1 MPTTLA
7 GMTTSPGQPRQ
18 ILISGAGIA
27 GPALA
32 YWLRRYGFSPT
43 VVERAPSVRDGGYAV
58 DFRGPVHLGVLER
71 MGLRE
76 AVERV
81 RTGTGDWWHVDARGR
96 RVVRMP
102 AEQTGGDVEVLRGD
116 LARVLYDHTRDGTE
130 YIFDDSISAI
140 TDDADG
146 VHVTFER
153 GATRTFDLV
162 VGADG
167 QHSAVRA
174 LTFGPDEAYLKHLG
188 LYTVIFSAPNVLDL
202 EHTGLVYLE
211 PNRLVAAYSARD
223 NSEVKVMMYFSS
235 PPLRYDRDNLDE
247 QRAIV
252 AAAFAGAGWQTP
264 RLLELMTEAPDF
276 LLDPASLVTM
286 DAWSRGR
293 VTLVGDAGYGGSSLS
308 GMGSGS
314 AVVGAY
320 VLAGELA
327 TAQGDHRVAFPR
339 YEKTMRSYVDGC
351 QKLARSS
358 ATYMLP
364 RNRFMAGLNVR
375 MQRYL
380 PFLAEMP
387 AKMARR
393 TASAI
398 TLPTYPG

>member
-1 MPTTLA
+1 
-7 GMTTSPGQPRQ
+7 MTISSGQPRTV
-18 ILISGAGIA
+18 LISGAGIA

-32 YWLRRYGFSPT
+32 YWLRRYGFTPT

-58 DFRGPVHLGVLER
+58 DFRGPVHLGLLDR
-71 MGLRE
+71 MGLRD

-96 RVVRMP
+96 RIVRMP
-102 AEQTGGDVEVLRGD
+102 AEQTGGDIEVLRGD
-116 LARVLYDHTRDGTE
+116 LARVLYEYTRDATE
-130 YIFDDSISAI
+130 YVFGDSISAI
-140 TDDADG
+140 TDDAVG
-146 VHVTFER
+146 VNVTFER
-153 GATRTFDLV
+153 GAPRTFDLV

-167 QHSAVRA
+167 QHSKVRA

-188 LYTVIFSAPNVLDL
+188 LYTVIFTAPNVLDL

-211 PNRLVAAYSARD
+211 PNRLVAAYSARN
-223 NSEVKVMMYFSS
+223 NSEIKVMMYFSS
-235 PPLRYDRDNLDE
+235 PPLTYDRDDLDE

-252 AAAFAGAGWQTP
+252 ARAFAGIGWQTP
-264 RLLELMTEAPDF
+264 KLLTLMATAPDF
-276 LLDPASLVTM
+276 FLDSASLVTM

-293 VTLVGDAGYGGSSLS
+293 VALVGDAGYGGSSLS

-314 AVVGAY
+314 AVLGAY

-327 TAQGDHRVAFPR
+327 AAQGDHRAAFQR
-339 YEKTMRSYVDGC
+339 YEATLRSYVDGC
-351 QKLARSS
+351 QKLARNS
-358 ATYMLP
+358 AAYMLP
-364 RNRFMAGLNVR
+364 RNRFMTGLSMR
-375 MQRYL
+375 MQRL